1 MEAFHPPALLK
12 NRHVQTILSS
22 TRLRRVLAFRRAQD
36 MLNASRSHILDCG
49 EGVRLQGYYAA
60 ANRGGSRLCILIH
73 GWEGSADS
81 SYLVSAAGY
90 LWNRGFDLFRLN
102 LRDHG
107 QTHHLNP
114 GIFHSC
120 RINEVVGAV
129 KRIQEVFPH
138 ERLFLGGFSLGGNF
152 ALRVAVRAPAAG
164 IRLDGVVAVCP
175 VLNPESTLTAMETGP
190 ALYHAYF
197 MKKWR
202 NSLKIKHQAF
212 PHSIDIKE
220 VSRYKSIRALT
231 EYFVHQHTEF
241 PNITAYLNGYAIIG
255 DILKE
260 LEIPSLIISS
270 LDDPVIPA
278 EDLKKLA
285 PPKPLRI
292 ETPANGGHCGFLEDF
307 RFTSWANRRMAEG
320 FAEF

>member
-1 MEAFHPPALLK
+1 MDAFHPPALLK

-22 TRLRRVLAFRRAQD
+22 TGLRRVLALRRARE
-36 MLNASRSHILDCG
+36 MLNASQSHILDCG
-49 EGVRLQGYYAA
+49 EGVRLQGYYASP
-60 ANRGGSRLCILIH
+60 NPGESGLCILIH

-107 QTHHLNP
+107 KTHHLNS

-138 ERLFLGGFSLGGNF
+138 RRLFLGGFSLGGNF
-152 ALRVAVRAPAAG
+152 ALRVAVLAPNAG

-190 ALYHAYF
+190 ALYQAYF
-197 MKKWR
+197 MKKWHR
-202 NSLKIKHQAF
+202 SLKIKHQAF
-212 PHSIDIKE
+212 PHLIDIKR
-220 VSRYKSIRALT
+220 VLRYKSVRALT
-231 EYFVHQHTEF
+231 EYFVHEYTGF
-241 PNITAYLNGYAIIG
+241 PDISAYLNGYAIIG
-255 DILKE
+255 DVLKR
-260 LEIPSLIISS
+260 LEIPSVIISS
-270 LDDPVIPA
+270 LDDPVVPA
-278 EDLKKLA
+278 KDWR
-285 PPKPLRI
+285 PLR
-292 ETPANGGHCGFLEDF
+292 L
-307 RFTSWANRRMAEG
+307 S
-320 FAEF
+320 